1 MIFLSFKIFF
11 KQMREFRH
19 LGIIANQ
26 LKILGRK
33 GKEKINMTTF
43 LTKCILGWKII
54 KHTNA

>member
-1 MIFLSFKIFF
+1 
-11 KQMREFRH
+11 MRKFRH

-26 LKILGRK
+26 LKIFGPK

-54 KHTNA
+54 KHTKA